1 MFNDIQHLVAL
12 YDSSKPSGR
21 YLTGWTGGYDPEEM
35 GTIYDS
41 GNACPLDGCE
51 PSGLMT
57 NTYNQASMGPHDRM
71 AEGVS
76 GWKNPTY
83 HMTPEGMG
91 AWTKNYGDNYFT
103 SGI

>member
-1 MFNDIQHLVAL
+1 MTILSQ
-12 YDSSKPSGR
+12 
-21 YLTGWTGGYDPEEM
+21 TDPEEM

-76 GWKNPTY
+76 GM
-83 HMTPEGMG
+83 HMCMLSVVF
-91 AWTKNYGDNYFT
+91 AR
-103 SGI
+103 

>member
-1 MFNDIQHLVAL
+1 
-12 YDSSKPSGR
+12 
-21 YLTGWTGGYDPEEM
+21 M

-76 GWKNPTY
+76 GM
-83 HMTPEGMG
+83 HMCMLSVVF
-91 AWTKNYGDNYFT
+91 AR
-103 SGI
+103 